1 MSNCSNCGATVPAGV
16 VNCSNCGAALNSSA
30 TPVSAFQ
37 SQVTLQ
43 ANMSSSSDMSLR
55 LEKAMRRNE
64 LLSYAAAGLGVAILV
79 VLVVISFL

>member
-1 MSNCSNCGATVPAGV
+1 MSTCSNCGATVSAGLF
-16 VNCSNCGAALNSSA
+16 NCGNCGAVLNSSS

-37 SQVTLQ
+37 PQVTLQ
-43 ANMSSSSDMSLR
+43 TNNYSSGDMSLR

-64 LLSYAAAGLGVAILV
+64 LLSYAAAGLGVSILV